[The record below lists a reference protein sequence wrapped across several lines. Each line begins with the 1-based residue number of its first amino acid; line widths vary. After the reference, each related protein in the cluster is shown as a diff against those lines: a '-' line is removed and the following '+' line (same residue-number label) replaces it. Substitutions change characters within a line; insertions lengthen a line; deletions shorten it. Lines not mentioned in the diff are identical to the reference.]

1 MVVVVCT
8 KLAPISAILIVVNLF
23 FKEFNVVRLA
33 MDASVPTID
42 VTLLP
47 SAVIVLEFLI
57 MSAALPV
64 MLRLIFDLMA
74 SGNALIIARFPEVI
88 SVADRANGT
97 EFTLPLIL
105 KLTFDLMASGKA

>member
-1 MVVVVCT
+1 M
-8 KLAPISAILIVVNLF
+8 ILIAVNLF

-33 MDASVPTID
+33 IDASVPAMD

-57 MSAALPV
+57 MSAALPD
-64 MLRLIFDLMA
+64 MLILMFDLIA
-74 SGNALIIARFPEVI
+74 SGNALIMARFAEVASAAVI
-88 SVADRANGT
+88 VSGT
-97 EFTLPLIL
+97 EFTLPVML